1 MIMDRNFAYKYRI
14 ETIHASAMTS
24 MGNLVGTEDGDAD
37 FIHPAGSNADA
48 LLTTFGSAGLVGWKM
63 TIASRLVRHLL
74 YSPTYM
80 DWANDI
86 FFRVIWA
93 SGSTTTADTIDWKIL
108 LARVG
113 SDTAPTTA
121 AVPLATPIAQDT
133 VHGTANVVQ
142 YTRWGVL
149 NGDTLAPDDTNFITV
164 DVELEAFAA
173 GLSED
178 KGVLG
183 VQIAYLPKLTDGPQ
197 VNDNASP
204 QNVQ

>member
-1 MIMDRNFAYKYRI
+1 MIKDRNIDYKYRI

-63 TIASRLVRHLL
+63 TTAGRLVRHLL

-80 DWANDI
+80 DWENDI
-86 FFRVIWA
+86 FFRVIWT
-93 SGSTTTADTIDWKIL
+93 SGSSTTADTIDWKVL
-108 LARVG
+108 LGRTG
-113 SDTAPTTA
+113 SDTAPTGA
-121 AVPLATPIAQDT
+121 AVPLGPPIARDT
-133 VHGTANVVQ
+133 VAAANVVQ
-142 YTRWGVL
+142 YTRWG
-149 NGDTLAPDDTNFITV
+149 TLIASTLVPDDTNFITV
-164 DVELEAFAA
+164 DVEMDAFAA

-178 KGVLG
+178 KGLLG
-183 VQIAYLPKLTDGPQ
+183 VQIAYIPKLTDGPQ